1 MRRLVVHRVHGGH
14 NYVTFM
20 RKSSCK
26 VPRLEFKLSSG
37 LCNHQHKIQEQHLHH
52 CRIRLQETI
61 NDVKVCFQILIR
73 NPSGIHTLR
82 KGATL
87 PCPRRF
93 CHAWFMKTSKAGSS
107 SGSQTSCLSNLGS
120 NPRRDPT
127 FPDVYN
133 HGLLLRIKS
142 FSKIWKPVLRIKPLR
157 DESGT

>member
-1 MRRLVVHRVHGGH
+1 MIVSRMLRNAPVSGSSGSWRTY
-14 NYVTFM
+14 YVTFM
-20 RKSSCK
+20 RKASCK

-61 NDVKVCFQILIR
+61 KDVKVCFQILIR
-73 NPSGIHTLR
+73 HPSGIHTLR

-87 PCPRRF
+87 PCPRCF

-127 FPDVYN
+127 FPDVYTSTY
-133 HGLLLRIKS
+133 HHLSSPIHIHHPK
-142 FSKIWKPVLRIKPLR
+142 
-157 DESGT
+157 